1 MMISIL
7 MGIGGCFVIGNL
19 FALLNLP
26 TPVVLYF
33 PMIAL
38 TMIIAS
44 YSLLATQSWK
54 LEYFTEIIKN
64 DKKLLKKQFNEIK
77 RLSYMDPLTEIYNRN
92 MLYEELDNFISRAH
106 RYNEPVSIIIFDIDH
121 FKEVNDVHGHITG
134 DEVLVELA
142 ELVQSLLRKSDLLA
156 RWGGEEFI
164 ILVPHTT
171 FHGAIELA
179 QKIQNNIS
187 KHAFTKI
194 GKLRCSFGVCQYNAL
209 YTQKEFL
216 TWADK
221 ALYKA
226 KQQGRNRI
234 CVYTKKSGFITIE
247 GEKSYSWLRKNR
259 RSDEHEKEDLAGS
272 QSITMPEVSI
282 QPYEKTKCS

>member
-19 FALLNLP
+19 FPLLNHP

-33 PMIAL
+33 PLIAIS
-38 TMIIAS
+38 MIIAS

-54 LEYFTEIIKN
+54 LEYFIEIIRN
-64 DKKLLKKQFNEIK
+64 DEKLLKKQFNEIK

-121 FKEVNDVHGHITG
+121 FKQVNDIHGHLTG

-142 ELVQSLLRKSDLLA
+142 DLVQSLLRKNDLLA

-164 ILVPHTT
+164 ILVPHATL
-171 FHGAIELA
+171 HGAIELA
-179 QKIQNNIS
+179 GKIQNHIS
-187 KHAFTKI
+187 EHSFKKI
-194 GKLRCSFGVCQYNAL
+194 KRLRCSFGVCQYNTL

-226 KQQGRNRI
+226 KQWGRNRI
-234 CVYTKKSGFITIE
+234 CVYSKKSGFITIE
-247 GEKSYSWLRKNR
+247 GEESYSWLRNIR
-259 RSDEHEKEDLAGS
+259 LQDEHENEDLTGH
-272 QSITMPEVSI
+272 QSTTPN
-282 QPYEKTKCS
+282 QKLTATK